1 MTNRDFLFRILTIGA
16 SLVIAAGVWY
26 LRQIFLMVFLAAI
39 IAIALNIPV
48 KNLQRIGF
56 GRGIAIV
63 LTVLGTVYL
72 IIGVSAGVVPETVV
86 QIRDLADDLPSA
98 MEEAANAY
106 EGWRQDNDALRDVLP
121 EMDYEKLR
129 DQITSGDNAE
139 DPSEEVTASDDGGS
153 LSDSIDI
160 GAISSFVLPMLGDV
174 GNFVAAT
181 IANILILFFVSIFF
195 LVDPMD
201 YLRGSVMLVPE
212 SYQGRF
218 LEVISELRSAILAW
232 LLSVG
237 IAMLVTSIS
246 IYVGMGLMLHIPN
259 AKGIAIIAAASTII
273 PNIGSLIPF
282 IPIIIFTLADDP
294 AKLLV
299 AIPMYIM
306 IQQVEANVITPQVVE
321 RQLAIPAAMTMVFQ
335 LISAILFGF
344 LGILLAV
351 PILAVIVT
359 LVRELYVYDALGL
372 RGVSLDIKQDEDGR
386 LYALEAKT
394 EEDVV
399 IIPTMLK
406 IRLELEPLVQRLRAG

>member
-1 MTNRDFLFRILTIGA
+1 
-16 SLVIAAGVWY
+16 
-26 LRQIFLMVFLAAI
+26 
-39 IAIALNIPV
+39 
-48 KNLQRIGF
+48 
-56 GRGIAIV
+56 
-63 LTVLGTVYL
+63 
-72 IIGVSAGVVPETVV
+72 
-86 QIRDLADDLPSA
+86 
-98 MEEAANAY
+98 
-106 EGWRQDNDALRDVLP
+106 
-121 EMDYEKLR
+121 
-129 DQITSGDNAE
+129 
-139 DPSEEVTASDDGGS
+139 
-153 LSDSIDI
+153 
-160 GAISSFVLPMLGDV
+160 V
-174 GNFVAAT
+174 GNFVAAM

-212 SYQGRF
+212 SYRGRF
-218 LEVISELRSAILAW
+218 LEVISELRGAILAW

-246 IYVGMGLMLHIPN
+246 IYIGMGLMLHIPN
-259 AKGIAIIAAASTII
+259 AKGIAIIAAASSII

-294 AKLLV
+294 TKLLI

-321 RQLAIPAAMTMVFQ
+321 RQLSIPAAMTMIFQ

-359 LVRELYVYDALGL
+359 LVRELYVYDVLGL
-372 RGVSLDIKQDEDGR
+372 RGVKLDIKQDDYGQ
-386 LYALEAKT
+386 LYALEAAT
-394 EEDVV
+394 EEAVVV
-399 IIPTMLK
+399 IPLMLK